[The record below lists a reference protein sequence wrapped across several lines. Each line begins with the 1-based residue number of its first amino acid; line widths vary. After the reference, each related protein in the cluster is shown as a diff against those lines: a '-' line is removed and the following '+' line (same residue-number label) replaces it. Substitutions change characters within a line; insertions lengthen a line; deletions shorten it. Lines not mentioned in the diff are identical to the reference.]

1 MNIPKIIH
9 QTWKNAVIPEHLNDY
24 VQSWK
29 TLHPEW
35 EYILWTDEMN
45 RDFINLNFP
54 KFLKVYDNYPTAI
67 QKVDA
72 VRYFI
77 LEKMG
82 GLFVD
87 LDFECKK
94 YIAPLLENASFVAG
108 LEPTEHAQTHKKEYI
123 ISNAFMAGISG
134 HKFLHWICHA
144 LERNDYM
151 KYREEQ
157 GFNLILDCAG
167 PFMLSRL
174 YSNFDQKE
182 LIKIVSHEFLYPLV
196 KNEQSGKPDLY
207 EHQHTQH
214 IGDAYAIHHYWG
226 SWWNH

>member
-1 MNIPKIIH
+1 MDIPKILH
-9 QTWKNAVIPEHLNDY
+9 QTWKDTAIPEHLKAY

-29 TLHPEW
+29 TLHPDW

-54 KFLKVYDNYPTAI
+54 RFLQVYDGYRTVI

-77 LEKMG
+77 LQKMG
-82 GLFVD
+82 GMFVD

-94 YIAPLLENASFVAG
+94 NIVPLLENETFVAG
-108 LEPTEHAQTHKKEYI
+108 LEPPAHAQTPKKEYI
-123 ISNAFMAGISG
+123 ISNAFMASVAD
-134 HKFLHWICHA
+134 HDFLQWICQA
-144 LERNDYM
+144 IERNDYL
-151 KYREEQ
+151 KYREEP

-174 YSNFDQKE
+174 YNNFEQKE
-182 LIKIVSHEFLYPLV
+182 LIKIASHELLYPLV
-196 KNEQSGKPDLY
+196 KNEESGKPDLH
-207 EHQHTQH
+207 EHLNTQ
-214 IGDAYAIHHYWG
+214 DAYAIHHYWG
-226 SWWNH
+226 SWWNY